1 MRNNEFDIRV
11 LYNSETLVYKGV
23 QRFLRRRNKKTIK
36 HMKSIAQT
44 VKRVIM
50 NLLKV
55 LHNSQIK
62 KIGIY

>member
-36 HMKSIAQT
+36 RMKSIAQT

-62 KIGIY
+62 KTGIY

>member
-1 MRNNEFDIRV
+1 MNLIFEFYIIRKRWYIRV
-11 LYNSETLVYKGV
+11 YSG
-23 QRFLRRRNKKTIK
+23 FLRRQNKKTIK

-62 KIGIY
+62 KTGIY

>member
-11 LYNSETLVYKGV
+11 LYNWETLVYKGV

-50 NLLKV
+50 NL
-55 LHNSQIK
+55 
-62 KIGIY
+62 

>member
-11 LYNSETLVYKGV
+11 LYNLETLVYKGV

-50 NLLKV
+50 NL
-55 LHNSQIK
+55 
-62 KIGIY
+62 

>member
-1 MRNNEFDIRV
+1 
-11 LYNSETLVYKGV
+11 
-23 QRFLRRRNKKTIK
+23 
-36 HMKSIAQT
+36 MKNIAQT

-62 KIGIY
+62 KTGIY